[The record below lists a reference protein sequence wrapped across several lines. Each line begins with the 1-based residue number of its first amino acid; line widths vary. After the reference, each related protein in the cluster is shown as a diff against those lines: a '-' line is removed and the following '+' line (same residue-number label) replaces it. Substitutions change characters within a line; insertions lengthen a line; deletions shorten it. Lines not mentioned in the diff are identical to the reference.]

1 MQQSLFRIRQEDTTS
16 SPAKSANGLSDSN
29 LCLVSGKKT
38 TANSLIFWP
47 LRQSHQRLSTQV
59 TQERSMQVQINSD
72 NTISM
77 HNKLS
82 DSIGAYILNVLN
94 RFDPYLTRV
103 EVHLTGEN
111 VNKSGPK
118 DKRCV
123 LEARAKRHQ
132 SLIVT
137 NKSTDIE
144 DAFSG
149 AAAKMHRHLEST
161 YGRLA
166 DKRRRAEKMKQR
178 LTRLQPLSAE
188 SAD

>member
-1 MQQSLFRIRQEDTTS
+1 MR
-16 SPAKSANGLSDSN
+16 
-29 LCLVSGKKT
+29 VKKKK
-38 TANSLIFWP
+38 
-47 LRQSHQRLSTQV
+47 
-59 TQERSMQVQINSD
+59 EMCMQVQINSD
-72 NTISM
+72 NNISM
-77 HNKLS
+77 HNRLS
-82 DSIGAYILNVLN
+82 DSIGAYINNLLQ

-111 VNKSGPK
+111 VRKPGPK

-132 SLIVT
+132 PLIVT

-149 AAAKMHRHLEST
+149 AADKMHRQLETT

-166 DKRRRAEKMKQR
+166 DKRRRKQKMEER
-178 LTRLQPLSAE
+178 IASLQSVSA
-188 SAD
+188 AD

>member
-1 MQQSLFRIRQEDTTS
+1 MR
-16 SPAKSANGLSDSN
+16 AK
-29 LCLVSGKKT
+29 KEM
-38 TANSLIFWP
+38 W
-47 LRQSHQRLSTQV
+47 
-59 TQERSMQVQINSD
+59 MQVQINSD
-72 NTISM
+72 NNISM
-77 HNKLS
+77 HNRLS
-82 DSIGAYILNVLN
+82 DSIGAYINNLLQ

-111 VNKSGPK
+111 VRKPGPK

-132 SLIVT
+132 PLIVT

-149 AAAKMHRHLEST
+149 AADKMHRQLETT

-166 DKRRRAEKMKQR
+166 DKRRRKQKMEDR
-178 LTRLQPLSAE
+178 IASLQSVSA
-188 SAD
+188 AD

>member
-1 MQQSLFRIRQEDTTS
+1 MR
-16 SPAKSANGLSDSN
+16 AK
-29 LCLVSGKKT
+29 KEM
-38 TANSLIFWP
+38 W
-47 LRQSHQRLSTQV
+47 
-59 TQERSMQVQINSD
+59 MQVQINSD
-72 NTISM
+72 NNISM
-77 HNKLS
+77 HNRLS
-82 DSIGAYILNVLN
+82 DSIGAYVNNLLQ

-111 VNKSGPK
+111 VRKPGPK

-132 SLIVT
+132 SLVVT

-149 AAAKMHRHLEST
+149 AAAKMHRQLETT

-166 DKRRRAEKMKQR
+166 DKRRRKQKMEGRIASQESV
-178 LTRLQPLSAE
+178 SA
-188 SAD
+188 AD

>member
-1 MQQSLFRIRQEDTTS
+1 MR
-16 SPAKSANGLSDSN
+16 
-29 LCLVSGKKT
+29 VKKKK
-38 TANSLIFWP
+38 
-47 LRQSHQRLSTQV
+47 
-59 TQERSMQVQINSD
+59 EMCMQVQINSD
-72 NTISM
+72 NNISM
-77 HNKLS
+77 HGRLS
-82 DSIGAYILNVLN
+82 DAIGAYINNLLQ

-111 VNKSGPK
+111 VKKSGPK

-132 SLIVT
+132 SLIVS

-149 AAAKMHRHLEST
+149 AADKMHRHLETT

-166 DKRRRAEKMKQR
+166 DKRRRKQKMEGR
-178 LTRLQPLSAE
+178 IAGLS
-188 SAD
+188 SVSVAD

>member
-1 MQQSLFRIRQEDTTS
+1 MR
-16 SPAKSANGLSDSN
+16 AKA
-29 LCLVSGKKT
+29 KKEM
-38 TANSLIFWP
+38 W
-47 LRQSHQRLSTQV
+47 
-59 TQERSMQVQINSD
+59 MQVQINSD
-72 NTISM
+72 NNISM
-77 HNKLS
+77 HNRLS
-82 DSIGAYILNVLN
+82 DSIGAYINNLLQ

-111 VNKSGPK
+111 VRKPGPK

-132 SLIVT
+132 SLVVT

-149 AAAKMHRHLEST
+149 AAAKMHRQLETT

-166 DKRRRAEKMKQR
+166 DKRRRKQKMEER
-178 LTRLQPLSAE
+178 IASLQSVSA
-188 SAD
+188 AD

>member
-1 MQQSLFRIRQEDTTS
+1 MF
-16 SPAKSANGLSDSN
+16 
-29 LCLVSGKKT
+29 
-38 TANSLIFWP
+38 
-47 LRQSHQRLSTQV
+47 
-59 TQERSMQVQINSD
+59 MQVQINSD
-72 NTISM
+72 SNISM
-77 HNKLS
+77 HGKLS
-82 DSIGAYILNVLN
+82 DAIGAYINNLLQ

-123 LEARAKRHQ
+123 LEARAKRHP

-161 YGRLA
+161 YGRLG
-166 DKRRRAEKMKQR
+166 DKRRRAAKMKQR
-178 LTRLQPLSAE
+178 VSHRQSG

>member
-1 MQQSLFRIRQEDTTS
+1 MR
-16 SPAKSANGLSDSN
+16 AK
-29 LCLVSGKKT
+29 KEM
-38 TANSLIFWP
+38 W
-47 LRQSHQRLSTQV
+47 
-59 TQERSMQVQINSD
+59 MQVQINSD
-72 NTISM
+72 NNISM
-77 HNKLS
+77 HNRLS
-82 DSIGAYILNVLN
+82 DSIGAYINNLLQ

-111 VNKSGPK
+111 VRKPGPK

-132 SLIVT
+132 SLVVT

-149 AAAKMHRHLEST
+149 AAAKMHRQLETT

-166 DKRRRAEKMKQR
+166 DKRRRKQKMEER
-178 LTRLQPLSAE
+178 IVSLQSVSA
-188 SAD
+188 AD

>member
-1 MQQSLFRIRQEDTTS
+1 MR
-16 SPAKSANGLSDSN
+16 AK
-29 LCLVSGKKT
+29 KEM
-38 TANSLIFWP
+38 W
-47 LRQSHQRLSTQV
+47 
-59 TQERSMQVQINSD
+59 MQVQINSD
-72 NTISM
+72 NNISM
-77 HNKLS
+77 HNRLS
-82 DSIGAYILNVLN
+82 DSIGAYINNLLQ

-111 VNKSGPK
+111 VRKPGPK

-132 SLIVT
+132 SLVVT

-149 AAAKMHRHLEST
+149 AAAKMHRQLENT

-166 DKRRRAEKMKQR
+166 DKRRRKQKMEGR
-178 LTRLQPLSAE
+178 VASLQSVSA
-188 SAD
+188 AD

>member
-1 MQQSLFRIRQEDTTS
+1 MR
-16 SPAKSANGLSDSN
+16 AK
-29 LCLVSGKKT
+29 KEM
-38 TANSLIFWP
+38 W
-47 LRQSHQRLSTQV
+47 
-59 TQERSMQVQINSD
+59 MQVQINSD
-72 NTISM
+72 NNISM
-77 HNKLS
+77 HNRLS
-82 DSIGAYILNVLN
+82 DSIGAYINNLLQ

-111 VNKSGPK
+111 VRKPGPK

-132 SLIVT
+132 SLVVT

-149 AAAKMHRHLEST
+149 AAAKMHRQLETT

-166 DKRRRAEKMKQR
+166 DKRRRKQKMEER
-178 LTRLQPLSAE
+178 IASLQSVSA
-188 SAD
+188 AD

>member
-1 MQQSLFRIRQEDTTS
+1 M
-16 SPAKSANGLSDSN
+16 
-29 LCLVSGKKT
+29 KKE
-38 TANSLIFWP
+38 IF
-47 LRQSHQRLSTQV
+47 
-59 TQERSMQVQINSD
+59 MQVQINSD
-72 NTISM
+72 NNISM
-77 HNKLS
+77 HGRLS
-82 DSIGAYILNVLN
+82 DSIGACINNLLQ

-111 VNKSGPK
+111 VKKSGPK

-123 LEARAKRHQ
+123 LEARAKRHA

-149 AAAKMHRHLEST
+149 AAAKMHRQLETT

-166 DKRRRAEKMKQR
+166 DKRRRKQKMEGRIASLRSASLAE
-178 LTRLQPLSAE
+178 
-188 SAD
+188 